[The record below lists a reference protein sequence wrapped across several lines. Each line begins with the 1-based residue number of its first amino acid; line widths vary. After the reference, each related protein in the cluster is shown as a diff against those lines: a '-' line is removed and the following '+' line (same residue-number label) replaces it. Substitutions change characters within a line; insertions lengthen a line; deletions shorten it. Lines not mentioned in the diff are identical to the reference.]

1 MLYKVKLG
9 VHFPLDPVSRS
20 AIGNT
25 LYGHEREVEDLVRPF
40 VSVKYVD
47 TYMLR
52 SSDCYGYEG
61 DTVFDPRFAPT
72 HEAKNRYADI
82 KTFIECRYPR
92 AIVSVVFTPTAQPL
106 SFGPTQLPE
115 LPPYNE

>member
-1 MLYKVKLG
+1 MIYKVKLS

-20 AIGNT
+20 AVGKS
-25 LYGHEREVEDLVRPF
+25 LFQRERDIEDMVSPH

-61 DTVFDPRFAPT
+61 ATVFDGNRLSDHAT
-72 HEAKNRYADI
+72 SKYDCIKMAIEAK
-82 KTFIECRYPR
+82 YPQ
-92 AIVSVVFTPTAQPL
+92 AIVSVVFSPTAPTF

-115 LPPYNE
+115 LPRIDL